1 MPTVPASAQ
10 CGATAPILTHRQAR
24 ALLDAAKNG
33 APAATLSLDL
43 GRTETTVPF
52 TAGVPEV
59 GGAPLAAG
67 VLAKIA
73 SAPNKCFRI
82 VDGEA
87 RPMVVFSAS
96 TGWVRTLWPTAD
108 APTTVVAG
116 FPMHRVQGTT
126 PLHDSRAKVRA
137 LGRPRGR
144 VLDTATGLGYTAIEL
159 AQAWRQVDTVEIDP
173 AALELAR
180 LNPWSRPLFERGN
193 ITLHVGDAVALTRTF
208 ETGVFAAVLHDPPTL
223 PLAGALYAGAFYAE
237 LRRILKPRGRLF
249 HYVGD
254 PDSRAGARATAGVLR
269 RLAHAGFEN
278 VRRYPRAFGV
288 TAVRPARS

>member
-1 MPTVPASAQ
+1 MPTGAASVR
-10 CGATAPILTHRQAR
+10 CGGAAPILTHREAR
-24 ALLDAAKNG
+24 ALLDAVQRGRDSAIV
-33 APAATLSLDL
+33 SLDL
-43 GRTETTVPF
+43 GRSEATVSI
-52 TAGVPEV
+52 ADGAIRVGGVPV
-59 GGAPLAAG
+59 SAATLAG
-67 VLAKIA
+67 IA

-82 VDGEA
+82 VNGEA

-96 TGWVRTLWPTAD
+96 TGWARTLWPTAD

-126 PLHDSRAKVRA
+126 PLRDSRAKVRA

-144 VLDTATGLGYTAIEL
+144 VLDTATGLGYTAVEL
-159 AQAWRQVDTVEIDP
+159 AKTWRQVDTVEIDP

-180 LNPWSRPLFERGN
+180 LNPWSQPLFERGN
-193 ITLHVGDAVALTRTF
+193 ITLHEGDVAALAYTF
-208 ETGVFAAVLHDPPTL
+208 ETGAFAAVLHDPPTL
-223 PLAGALYAGAFYAE
+223 SLAGALYAGAFYTE

-254 PDSRAGARATAGVLR
+254 PDSRAGARTTAGVLR

-278 VRRYPRAFGV
+278 VRRHPRAFGV
-288 TAVRPARS
+288 TAVRPARR